1 MKSKE
6 DRKRIGE
13 YFARYRK
20 SHGWTLEKISQ
31 MTGVSIPTLSK
42 VETKGQISFDTLFRL
57 VHGLGLSFSDV
68 FDAKGVRPNFG
79 GRLTVT
85 RGGEAQRFSTE
96 QYDYELHA
104 CAIRGKE
111 MVTLVMHLKTS
122 DISEIEHWSS
132 HEGEECVIV
141 LEGAAVMH
149 SEGYAPLELAKGDS
163 VYFDSSM
170 AHAFVAANRDGAT
183 ILSMCAGPGI
193 KKVDEV
199 GCQAIRD
206 EGGLLPV

>member
-1 MKSKE
+1 MKTKD
-6 DRKRIGE
+6 DRKRLGE
-13 YFARYRK
+13 FFARYRK
-20 SHGWTLEKISQ
+20 SRGWTLDKISQ
-31 MTGVSIPTLSK
+31 MTGVSAPTLSK
-42 VETKGQISFDTLFRL
+42 VETKGQLSFDTLFRL

-68 FDAKGVRPNFG
+68 FDEKSQRPAFG

-85 RGGEAQRFSTE
+85 RATEAQRFSND

-104 CAIRGKE
+104 GAIRGKE
-111 MVTLVMHLKTS
+111 MVTLIMYLKTKN
-122 DISEIEHWSS
+122 IAEIENWSS

-170 AHAFVAANRDGAT
+170 AHAFVAASDEGAT
-183 ILSMCAGPGI
+183 ILSMCTGPGI
-193 KKVDEV
+193 KKVDQV
-199 GCQAIRD
+199 GFKAIFE
-206 EGGLLPV
+206 EGGLLPA